1 MSASAD
7 AATSAAM
14 TSGIVLA
21 ATPIGNVADCSDRV
35 RQIIAEA
42 DVIAAEDTRR
52 LRNLAQALGITP
64 RGRIVSFFEHNEA
77 ERVPWLLELA
87 QGGASVA
94 VLTDAGMPAVSDPGF
109 SLVAAAVQAGVPVT
123 CAPGPSAVT
132 TALVL
137 SGLPVDRFAFDG
149 FPPRKPGKRRT
160 WLKALEHEQRTVV
173 FFESPHRVA
182 DTLAAAA
189 EELGPERQAAVC
201 RELTKTYEEVLRGSL
216 ADLAARTADGVLG
229 EVVVVLGPAPAG
241 SDVVDLEAATDQVLE
256 LVAEGMRLKAAAG
269 KIAEETG
276 HSRKALYDAAV
287 AAKDV

>member
-1 MSASAD
+1 MSEPASASD
-7 AATSAAM
+7 SPM
-14 TSGIVLA
+14 TAGIVLA
-21 ATPIGNVADCSDRV
+21 ATPIGNVADCSPRV

-52 LRNLAQALGITP
+52 LRNLANALGITP
-64 RGRIVSFFEHNEA
+64 RGRIVSFFEHNET

-87 QGGASVA
+87 AGGASVA
-94 VLTDAGMPAVSDPGF
+94 VVTDAGMPAVSDPGF
-109 SLVAAAVQAGVPVT
+109 SLVAAAVEAGIPVT

-160 WLKALEHEQRTVV
+160 WLKALEHESRTVV

-182 DTLAAAA
+182 DTLAAAV
-189 EELGPERQAAVC
+189 EELGPERRAAVC

-216 ADLAARTADGVLG
+216 AELAERTADGVRG
-229 EVVVVLGPAPAG
+229 EVVVVLAPAAEG
-241 SDVVDLEAATDQVLE
+241 AGAVDLETATKRVLE
-256 LVAEGMRLKAAAG
+256 LVADGMRLKDAAG
-269 KIAEETG
+269 QVAKVTG
-276 HSRKALYDAAV
+276 HSRKELYDAAIAV
-287 AAKDV
+287 KDA